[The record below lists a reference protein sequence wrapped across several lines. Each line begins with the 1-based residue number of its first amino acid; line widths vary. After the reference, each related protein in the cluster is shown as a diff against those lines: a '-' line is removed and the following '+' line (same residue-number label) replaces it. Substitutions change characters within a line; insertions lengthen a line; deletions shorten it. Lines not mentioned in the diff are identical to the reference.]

1 MRNLVIALAVVLL
14 LASTATAF
22 GGWYVGP
29 RVVYAYPPVAPVYSY
44 PAPVV
49 VSPPQVVYSPVVT
62 GPLVAPAPVVVG
74 PPAVIVGPRFY
85 VPGQPVRNVLRAVAP

>member
-29 RVVYAYPPVAPVYSY
+29 RVVYAVAHAPVYSY

-49 VSPPQVVYSPVVT
+49 VSPPQVVYSPVT